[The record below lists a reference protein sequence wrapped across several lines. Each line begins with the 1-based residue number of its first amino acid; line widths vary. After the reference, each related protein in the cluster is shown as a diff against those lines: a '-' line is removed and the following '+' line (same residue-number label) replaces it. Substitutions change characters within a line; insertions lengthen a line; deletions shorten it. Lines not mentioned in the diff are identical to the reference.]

1 MKIKTK
7 LLGVLNKVKHT
18 TKVVVA
24 ATVLTALIPLWVV
37 GLLYLHLLTTITNLF
52 LSCFTTKDKGDNEY
66 G

>member
-7 LLGVLNKVKHT
+7 VLGVLNKVKHT

-52 LSCFTTKDKGDNEY
+52 LSTFTTKEKGDSED